1 MTHELDLT
9 LRPDWQEVEQL
20 NQQAMTF
27 LTDTGMAHAEVD
39 TYTMVICEL
48 AENSIK
54 YGDSSQPICLN
65 VKVRDKSV
73 CVQVKNKV
81 RSEAHGHLRELDQT
95 LQWIRGVQDPY
106 QAYLERIRELSRE
119 PIANARS
126 CLGLIRI
133 MYEGHSDVDFVLDDD
148 TLNVSALSRSR

>member
-1 MTHELDLT
+1 MTHELELA
-9 LRPDWQEVEQL
+9 LQPDWQEVERL
-20 NQQAMTF
+20 NDQAMRF
-27 LTDTGMAHAEVD
+27 LSEAGMTDAEVD

-54 YGDSSQPICLN
+54 YGDSSQPVMLS
-65 VKVRDKSV
+65 VRVDTGTVS
-73 CVQVKNKV
+73 VQVRNKV
-81 RSEAHGHLRELDQT
+81 HSGAQSNLRELDQT

-106 QAYLERIRELSRE
+106 QAYLERVRELSRE

-133 MYEGHSDVDFVLDDD
+133 MYEGQADVDFVLDDD
-148 TLNVSALSRSR
+148 TLNVSAQSRNR

>member
-1 MTHELDLT
+1 MTHELNLT

-20 NQQAMTF
+20 NEQAMEF
-27 LTDTGMAHAEVD
+27 LRGTGIADAEVD

-48 AENSIK
+48 AENGIK
-54 YGDSSQPICLN
+54 YGDPSQPISLD
-65 VKVRDKSV
+65 VQVRAKTVS
-73 CVQVKNKV
+73 VQVKNKV
-81 RSEAHGHLRELDQT
+81 RSEAQGHLRELDQT

-133 MYEGHSDVDFVLDDD
+133 MYEGRSDVDFVLDDD
-148 TLNVSALSRSR
+148 TLNVSAQSRSR